1 MQRLLVRPQPLPC
14 VEDADDVQLCAA
26 AAIDFMGEISGGNSS
41 DSNAELPCGESVLEG
56 KVWKFG
62 GDGIMVAAAVRAGG
76 WADSAPH
83 AAVSVVHVQ
92 VLEEL
97 SLSVQNTA
105 LA

>member
-14 VEDADDVQLCAA
+14 VEDADEMA
-26 AAIDFMGEISGGNSS
+26 
-41 DSNAELPCGESVLEG
+41 LPCGAGVLSG

-97 SLSVQNTA
+97 SLSVQNTE